1 MTALKGDQADGLRH
15 LMANS
20 PGQKLAVVASG
31 PAVGATSVAHNLAAA
46 LRQLGRDVLLHDERR
61 AAPPTP
67 AQCAGKLLLVD
78 TVLDP
83 QGALSPW
90 AAQADHVMVVL
101 QPSATSIKAAYACV
115 KNLHYAHALQRVR
128 MLVNHATDASQA
140 ERILANLAQT
150 SGRYL
155 AMTLES
161 AGWVRADPRMPQA
174 QRLNLTVVE
183 AYRTSPAAIDFFQI
197 AADMRQWPWRSPK
210 DQARAVRSA
219 PAARDQT
226 GPTLALH

>member
-1 MTALKGDQADGLRH
+1 MNALKVDQADGLRL

-20 PGQKLAVVASG
+20 PGQKLAVVGSG
-31 PAVGATSVAHNLAAA
+31 PSVGATSVAQNLAAA
-46 LRQLGRDVLLHDERR
+46 LRQLGRDVLLHDERS
-61 AAPPTP
+61 APPPTT
-67 AQCAGKLLLVD
+67 AQCAGRLLLVD
-78 TVLDP
+78 AVLDP
-83 QGALSPW
+83 QGALTPW

-101 QPSATSIKAAYACV
+101 QPSPASIKASYACV

-161 AGWVRADPRMPQA
+161 AGWVRADPQMLQA
-174 QRLNLTVVE
+174 RRLNLTVVE

-197 AADMRQWPWRSPK
+197 ASDLKQWSWRSPK
-210 DQARAVRSA
+210 DQARGVRPA
-219 PAARDQT
+219 LAARDQT
-226 GPTLALH
+226 GPALALH

>member
-1 MTALKGDQADGLRH
+1 
-15 LMANS
+15 MANS
-20 PGQKLAVVASG
+20 PGQTLAVVASG
-31 PAVGATSVAHNLAAA
+31 PTVGATSVAHNLAAA

-61 AAPPTP
+61 TAPPTP

-78 TVLDP
+78 AVLDP
-83 QGALSPW
+83 QGALSLW

>member
-1 MTALKGDQADGLRH
+1 MSPMKGDQADGLRH

-20 PGQKLAVVASG
+20 PGQKLTVVGSG
-31 PAVGATSVAHNLAAA
+31 PTVGATSVAQNLAAA

-61 AAPPTP
+61 TAPPTP
-67 AQCAGKLLLVD
+67 AQCAGRLLLVD
-78 TVLDP
+78 AVLDP
-83 QGALSPW
+83 QGALTPW

-101 QPSATSIKAAYACV
+101 QPSTTSIKASYACV
-115 KNLHYAHALQRVR
+115 KKLHYAHALQSVR

-140 ERILANLAQT
+140 ERILENLAQT

-161 AGWVRADPRMPQA
+161 AGWVRNDPRMLQA
-174 QRLNLTVVE
+174 RRLNLTVVE

-197 AADMRQWPWRSPK
+197 AADLGQWSWRPQQ
-210 DQARAVRSA
+210 DQARAVRPA
-219 PAARDQT
+219 PSARDQT